1 MHFLCILYFRS
12 ASLILYCWC
21 HEHYQLCSCLP
32 PIQIWTSVHNQHCG
46 SVFFI
51 LLYCFYV
58 VGSWFGVVSVI
69 WTLSFPPFFRVL
81 STIEQVVWVTCCCK
95 YIGSYDNL
103 SPLQM
108 RLCMKSYSFIRE
120 NAYKVIYP
128 WNKDDK
134 SGILMSYYSELKICE
149 SNSWQGLYV
158 VPQ

>member
-1 MHFLCILYFRS
+1 MCSWQVHFLCILIS
-12 ASLILYCWC
+12 GQPHSYCWC

-51 LLYCFYV
+51 LLNCFYV

-69 WTLSFPPFFRVL
+69 WMLSFPPFFRVL
-81 STIEQVVWVTCCCK
+81 STIEQVVWVTCMCCCK

-108 RLCMKSYSFIRE
+108 RLC
-120 NAYKVIYP
+120 KVEQSHLFP
-128 WNKDDK
+128 HAEHLFF
-134 SGILMSYYSELKICE
+134 SSCVLLK
-149 SNSWQGLYV
+149 Q
-158 VPQ
+158 